1 MLIAPAD
8 AESMRAVRDATC
20 SAIDDGGRAAGGAAV
35 SEAKVLVTDVA
46 EGCAASGLVRRGDR
60 LLTINGV
67 KVADEQQGTALA
79 KAALGNVAYYILR
92 GEELVTVTAHKPQAA
107 TRLGVTIKNLTDDQ
121 QAQARGAAQR
131 AVARTAA
138 AAEAA
143 KAAEAKVVETVEVAT
158 EAQAVAD
165 PLGMAAVV
173 VMALVTV
180 EVKPQSV
187 NYGDR
192 CNTVLNLPG

>member
-1 MLIAPAD
+1 M
-8 AESMRAVRDATC
+8 
-20 SAIDDGGRAAGGAAV
+20 

-67 KVADEQQGTALA
+67 KVADEQQGTVLA

-131 AVARTAA
+131 RAGRGRRAHRCAAPHRSPERTSASRRAA
-138 AAEAA
+138 AAHALSTSRSVLHTDHLRAA
-143 KAAEAKVVETVEVAT
+143 
-158 EAQAVAD
+158 
-165 PLGMAAVV
+165 P
-173 VMALVTV
+173 
-180 EVKPQSV
+180 S
-187 NYGDR
+187 
-192 CNTVLNLPG
+192 